1 MTISLGRR
9 LPGASSDLPG
19 SHHGSG
25 QSAAVARPRGRPTAL
40 LPYLV
45 LLPVGFAEPGR
56 SPDLLVSS
64 YLAVSPL
71 PRRSESAVAVCF
83 LWHFPFPIKSGGG
96 RYPPPRPTESGL
108 SSMACPRSACCHENK
123 RQ

>member
-40 LPYLV
+40 LPYLA
-45 LLPVGFAEPGR
+45 LLPVGFTEPGR

-64 YLAVSPL
+64 YLTVSPL
-71 PRRSESAVAVCF
+71 PRGSLRVAVCF
-83 LWHFPFPIKSGGG
+83 LWHCPYPANRAVGVTHHRTLWSPDFPPGPSHARPEG
-96 RYPPPRPTESGL
+96 R
-108 SSMACPRSACCHENK
+108 
-123 RQ
+123 